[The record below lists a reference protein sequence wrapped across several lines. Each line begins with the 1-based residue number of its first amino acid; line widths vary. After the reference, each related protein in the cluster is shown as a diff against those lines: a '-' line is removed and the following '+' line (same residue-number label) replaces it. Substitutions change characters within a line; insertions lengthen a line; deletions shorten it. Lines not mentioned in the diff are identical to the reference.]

1 MDILPTS
8 FLASRVKCP
17 CCGYPTLSERNVYEI
32 CDLCDWEDDGQDDKS
47 AEEVW
52 GGPNS
57 DYSLA
62 EARQNF
68 KKYRVMYAPGRDQR
82 ITGQDS
88 QLEFDAK
95 SHLMKAFEHLT
106 GRSQLDSTEIEAE
119 IERLECLLDNEMVRQ
134 VQEYERRQISVRE

>member
-1 MDILPTS
+1 MDIHPPS
-8 FLASRVKCP
+8 FLASRLNCP
-17 CCGYPTLSERNVYEI
+17 CCGYPTLSERNAYEI
-32 CDLCDWEDDGQDDKS
+32 CELCNWEDDGQDDES

-68 KKYRVMYAPGRDQR
+68 KKYRVMYVPDRDQR

-95 SHLMKAFEHLT
+95 GHLISAFEHLID
-106 GRSQLDSTEIEAE
+106 RSQLDSTEIEAE
-119 IERLECLLDNEMVRQ
+119 IKRLECLLDNEMVRQ